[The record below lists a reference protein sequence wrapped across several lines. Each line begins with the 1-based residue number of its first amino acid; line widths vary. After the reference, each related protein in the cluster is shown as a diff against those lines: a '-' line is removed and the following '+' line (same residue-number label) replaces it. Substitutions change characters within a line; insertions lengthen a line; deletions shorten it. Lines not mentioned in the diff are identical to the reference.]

1 MRHIYLLITGVA
13 LIVAGLMVSVVLK
26 LGGAWTGIG
35 IALEIAGVVVLAINI
50 VLMLKNRTSGQP
62 PR

>member
-1 MRHIYLLITGVA
+1 MRHIYLLVLGIA
-13 LIVAGLMVSVVLK
+13 LMVSGLMVAVVLK

-35 IALEIAGVVVLAINI
+35 IALEIAGVIVLGINI
-50 VLMLKNRTSGQP
+50 ALMLKNRTPGQP

>member
-35 IALEIAGVVVLAINI
+35 IALEVAGVVVLAINI